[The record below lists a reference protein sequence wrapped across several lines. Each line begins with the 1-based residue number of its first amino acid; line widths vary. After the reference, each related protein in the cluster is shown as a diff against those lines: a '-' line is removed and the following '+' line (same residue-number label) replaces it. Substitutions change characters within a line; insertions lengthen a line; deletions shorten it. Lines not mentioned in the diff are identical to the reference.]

1 MQYFKLNA
9 SQFRF
14 VYRPAD
20 NSALSHSLDSAEIY
34 ISCSVH
40 KYKWHSR
47 KRIFQIYLVCI
58 FVGFSLFD
66 DTTHHVHEHKM
77 HQKTSQGT
85 QGPVGLQ

>member
-1 MQYFKLNA
+1 MNGIVEEE
-9 SQFRF
+9 S
-14 VYRPAD
+14 
-20 NSALSHSLDSAEIY
+20 
-34 ISCSVH
+34 
-40 KYKWHSR
+40 
-47 KRIFQIYLVCI
+47 FQIYLVCI